1 MSDLNASSE
10 WPAVCWETWR
20 APGTGWKSPPHVNTC
35 TDHCSQCG
43 NSVLLKSWPAKCIQ
57 KCCSCSPEHLIHSH
71 LVGLEKTACC
81 FCWFFVSQAEHW
93 VVFKLNLSSRHQ
105 SPPKC
110 LRFICAWTC
119 EPRLHRQPWQVIT
132 SYSLEPIMQH
142 NYFRRLWRKHL
153 CHYVHTDQ
161 PLIESASSYSL
172 ETSSGVFTTCFLLP
186 SVHRVKRRFP
196 AVKSVRACTG
206 CWICAYMQHK

>member
-1 MSDLNASSE
+1 MPRLSDQWCAGRPGELPAPAENLPHMSILAQ
-10 WPAVCWETWR
+10 TI
-20 APGTGWKSPPHVNTC
+20 APS
-35 TDHCSQCG
+35 
-43 NSVLLKSWPAKCIQ
+43 AI
-57 KCCSCSPEHLIHSH
+57 
-71 LVGLEKTACC
+71 TACSLNLDLLNVFRSAAVVHQNISSTLIWSIWKRLLFLLV
-81 FCWFFVSQAEHW
+81 FCQSSRTLK
-93 VVFKLNLSSRHQ
+93 VVFKLNLSSWHQ

-110 LRFICAWTC
+110 LRFIFVWTC

-172 ETSSGVFTTCFLLP
+172 ETSSGVCLRHVSFFHQCIVLKDVFQL
-186 SVHRVKRRFP
+186 
-196 AVKSVRACTG
+196 
-206 CWICAYMQHK
+206 